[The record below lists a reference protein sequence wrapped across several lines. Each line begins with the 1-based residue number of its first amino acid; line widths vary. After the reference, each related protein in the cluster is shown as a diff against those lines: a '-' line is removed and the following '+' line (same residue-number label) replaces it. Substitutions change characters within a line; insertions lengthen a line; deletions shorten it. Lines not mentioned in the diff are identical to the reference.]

1 MEKQLVERLRDAGN
15 RLHHFPSQVDQLLS
29 LLDQVENLL
38 EKVDQSPSTQIQNAY
53 SKITKALLAEPLIR
67 HADADVQVSV
77 ASCISE
83 ITRITAP
90 EAPYDDDKM
99 KEVFQLI
106 VSSFADLYDM
116 SSRSYDKR
124 ASILETVAKIRSC
137 VVMLDLEC
145 DGLIIEM
152 FKHFLRSI
160 RDDHPKNIFES
171 METIMTVVLEESE
184 DVSVE
189 LLMPILAILKRGN
202 EENSSVACKLGESV
216 FAKCAVKLKPFLKQ
230 AVKSSGLSLEDY
242 SQIVTTICNG
252 SNGEVVHEE
261 GNIVAEQLVE
271 ESRMTTSSDGMPQD
285 AKELVPEHACEE
297 VPLKHDDN
305 SLSTEPLNTNINKED
320 KDDIDTVNLGEVDN
334 KQERTEKKRG
344 RKPCS
349 PKPSE
354 PSRIGCD
361 IETEIICQKA
371 SDKANS
377 SPSHNQDVPISL
389 DKDARAS
396 PDKEELPFSPP
407 EMLDSK
413 VKVSLSPSKSLS
425 KESSRKK
432 VGVSKEKDT
441 LAQEL
446 ASVDSAL
453 KKAIDG
459 TSSTEGKLDSALKKV
474 IDGTS
479 STEGKLKTNVEK
491 KKLSLALE
499 DALSM
504 DSAPEEAAEVNSD
517 SEIKPQKQSGKRENF
532 VQEHQSGN
540 NLFSD
545 TAATADGGSDL
556 DIEAK
561 GLPRK
566 NGGDSD
572 QEDEHPEGLIS
583 PSGGSNDSEKV
594 SGKKKVNLAQED
606 EEPVSQKVDDKIRD
620 FKRSG
625 KKAIRTKK
633 ATSRVKKGNMLKRR
647 GTSKTDTKDDSDK
660 EEELALSASEGDERD
675 SEAKPLVQSGKEVT
689 SGRRGRPPKKSIKV
703 IVSETDEDGSDSDTK
718 VSLHSDKEKT
728 SKPVGQSLK
737 NSGKGNVSEAKLPG
751 KKENKTNMDKD
762 SRKKDATKRTVL
774 DKNKQEKI
782 LSQSQTKGMVTSP
795 KSTRKPLIE
804 NDPRENSKRKLTPGD
819 YKGSGDIEYG
829 ENLVG
834 ARVKVW
840 WPDDKQY
847 YEGIIES
854 FDVRRKKH
862 KVSYTDGDEEVLVLQ
877 KEKWEF
883 VDDGTVQEEGDKD
896 SNPSSSAKSWKRARR
911 NPEQLEQKQMDVSPQ
926 RGGTAATNKLKGT
939 ATKSSQKHDAKAK
952 DKTFKITASS
962 EEDEESED
970 DSMDRTHQSGNTSS
984 GTRKVKSSL
993 SKLKESNTSKGK
1005 SSGSS
1010 KTPETAKAKSAGT
1023 PKAGKSGGRS
1033 GKKRRRGY

>member
-532 VQEHQSGN
+532 
-540 NLFSD
+540 
-545 TAATADGGSDL
+545 
-556 DIEAK
+556 
-561 GLPRK
+561 
-566 NGGDSD
+566 
-572 QEDEHPEGLIS
+572 
-583 PSGGSNDSEKV
+583 
-594 SGKKKVNLAQED
+594 
-606 EEPVSQKVDDKIRD
+606 
-620 FKRSG
+620 
-625 KKAIRTKK
+625 
-633 ATSRVKKGNMLKRR
+633 
-647 GTSKTDTKDDSDK
+647 
-660 EEELALSASEGDERD
+660 
-675 SEAKPLVQSGKEVT
+675 
-689 SGRRGRPPKKSIKV
+689 
-703 IVSETDEDGSDSDTK
+703 
-718 VSLHSDKEKT
+718 
-728 SKPVGQSLK
+728 
-737 NSGKGNVSEAKLPG
+737 
-751 KKENKTNMDKD
+751 
-762 SRKKDATKRTVL
+762 
-774 DKNKQEKI
+774 
-782 LSQSQTKGMVTSP
+782 GMVTSP

-883 VDDGTVQEEGDKD
+883 VDDGTVQ
-896 SNPSSSAKSWKRARR
+896 
-911 NPEQLEQKQMDVSPQ
+911 QLEQKQMDVSPQ